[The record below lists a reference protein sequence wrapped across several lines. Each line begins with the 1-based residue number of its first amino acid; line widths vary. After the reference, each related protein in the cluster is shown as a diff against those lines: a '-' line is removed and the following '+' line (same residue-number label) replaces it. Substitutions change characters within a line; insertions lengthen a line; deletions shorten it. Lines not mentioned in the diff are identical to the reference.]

1 MFLSGARATSTLSPQ
16 PNRAATLQGID
27 RPSATPGAVGKERPL
42 LRARD
47 GSQGRA
53 LPCSLCACADHDW
66 PRAAGGVLRCAEPTG
81 QLPLSLGARS
91 GCCLRLSSAYTCAR
105 APC

>member
-1 MFLSGARATSTLSPQ
+1 MLAVRV
-16 PNRAATLQGID
+16 R
-27 RPSATPGAVGKERPL
+27 RPRLA
-42 LRARD
+42 
-47 GSQGRA
+47 
-53 LPCSLCACADHDW
+53 
-66 PRAAGGVLRCAEPTG
+66 RAAGGVLRCAEPTG